1 MSYVESSFSTMLFGN
16 ARLSMGRCQ
25 GWLSIQIV
33 SGARHGPP
41 ATYFYPPPDSART
54 VCQSVTAP
62 SSKYTLN
69 SAVLQG
75 FFPPGGYNHTS
86 TALPLCRMVFL
97 QIGSPNTR

>member
-1 MSYVESSFSTMLFGN
+1 MPCGQGGGSMDVPLTKRNPPKNRGYPPESRGG
-16 ARLSMGRCQ
+16 LSAGLENWDWPYR
-25 GWLSIQIV
+25 
-33 SGARHGPP
+33 
-41 ATYFYPPPDSART
+41 FYPPPDSART

-86 TALPLCRMVFL
+86 TALPLC
-97 QIGSPNTR
+97 